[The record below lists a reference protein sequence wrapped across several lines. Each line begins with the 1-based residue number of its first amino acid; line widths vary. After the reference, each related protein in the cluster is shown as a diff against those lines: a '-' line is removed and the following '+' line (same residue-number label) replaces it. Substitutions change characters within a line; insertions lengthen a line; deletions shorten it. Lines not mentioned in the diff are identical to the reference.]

1 MLKWL
6 LLSPFSITYFEDR
19 RGMPEEAKMHLFNN
33 RLNEKAKKRGKLRLR
48 QQGIL
53 YTEILH
59 LLRKQPVF
67 KGSKLHF
74 SGW

>member
-19 RGMPEEAKMHLFNN
+19 RGMPEEAKCIFSTTGS
-33 RLNEKAKKRGKLRLR
+33 NEKVKKRGKLRLR

-53 YTEILH
+53 YTEHLH
-59 LLRKQPVF
+59 LLRKQPAF